1 MAMMFEHLVRVR
13 WRDTDAQGHV
23 NHAVFLT
30 YLEEG
35 RDAFYAQVLGSDPS
49 YVVVRLEVDLRAEVR
64 HLDQQVTVRIQA
76 ERLGTTSLTT
86 RETILTS
93 AGEVA
98 AEARVV
104 TVRWDPGRRQPIP
117 FDETERTRLTEAMAR
132 QPPPGEPPHQRQESL
147 GARAAAVPPTT
158 RSAHELLTGCNQ
170 RAARRVVIRFE
181 RSASR
186 SLVEAAG
193 CDACEVGQD
202 FVRGLVKVRVA
213 P

>member
-1 MAMMFEHLVRVR
+1 MATMFEYPVRVR

-35 RDAFYAQVLGSDPS
+35 RDPFYAQVVGSDPS

-86 RETILTS
+86 RETILTPS
-93 AGEVA
+93 GEVA

-104 TVRWDPGRRQPIP
+104 TVRWDPGGRQPIP
-117 FDETERTRLTEAMAR
+117 FNETERTRLTAAMA
-132 QPPPGEPPHQRQESL
+132 G
-147 GARAAAVPPTT
+147 
-158 RSAHELLTGCNQ
+158 
-170 RAARRVVIRFE
+170 
-181 RSASR
+181 
-186 SLVEAAG
+186 
-193 CDACEVGQD
+193 
-202 FVRGLVKVRVA
+202 
-213 P
+213 